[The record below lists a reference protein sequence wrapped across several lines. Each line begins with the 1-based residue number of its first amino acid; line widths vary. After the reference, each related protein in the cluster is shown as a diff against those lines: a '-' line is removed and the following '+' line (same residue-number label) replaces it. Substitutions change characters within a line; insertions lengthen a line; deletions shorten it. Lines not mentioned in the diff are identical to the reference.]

1 MIDYFDGYSDA
12 LLDADLIRAE
22 HRERMAMIKRKRVKN
37 AFQRL
42 FGLAC
47 LAVGVL
53 LWVYTI
59 SAFFSVF
66 WIFEGVYWIV
76 DTLR

>member
-22 HRERMAMIKRKRVKN
+22 HRDRMAMIKRKRVKN